1 MFSHSVVFNSL
12 WPHGL
17 HHAQA
22 LLSFTI
28 SRSLLKLMSIELVMP
43 YNHLILCRPLLLPP
57 SIFSASGSF
66 LISQLFASGDQSTGA
81 SASSSVFPMNIQD
94 CFPLEL
100 TGLIFLQ
107 SRDSQESSTS
117 QLKNIN
123 SSGAQVSL
131 CSNCHFHAWLL
142 EKP

>member
-1 MFSHSVVFNSL
+1 MLSSVQSL
-12 WPHGL
+12 C
-17 HHAQA
+17 HAQLFVTPWTA
-22 LLSFTI
+22 AHQASPCI
-28 SRSLLKLMSIELVMP
+28 NSWSLLKLMSIELVMP

-131 CSNCHFHAWLL
+131 CSNCHFHA
-142 EKP
+142 